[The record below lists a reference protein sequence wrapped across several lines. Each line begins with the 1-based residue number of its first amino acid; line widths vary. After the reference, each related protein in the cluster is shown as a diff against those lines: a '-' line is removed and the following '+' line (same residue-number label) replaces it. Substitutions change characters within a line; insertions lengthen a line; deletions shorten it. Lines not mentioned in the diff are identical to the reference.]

1 MTMFSNKTSTFLE
14 ICFEVSGGYS
24 VDGTIQITVIAHEIE
39 CTTQKKKRKR
49 STVQNIKFGSIFFSF
64 LFFGQKFQFSQAY
77 DLTFNFYDDYGT
89 QETVKCKK

>member
-1 MTMFSNKTSTFLE
+1 MTMFSSKTSTFLE

-39 CTTQKKKRKR
+39 CTTQKKKR

-64 LFFGQKFQFSQAY
+64 WI
-77 DLTFNFYDDYGT
+77 
-89 QETVKCKK
+89 EIPI